1 MKFLLVEDEEVYLL
15 ATSKFLKQKGY
26 VCETATDY
34 QEALDKMLVYEYDC
48 IILDL
53 NLPGGNG
60 LSLLKELKK
69 VHPEA
74 AVIIAS
80 SNHSTENKI
89 ESLLMGSDDYITKPF
104 DFHELEARIHAIIRR
119 RKFQGEQT
127 YDFKEIK
134 IQPSSQIVTVND
146 QKLILTQ
153 TEYNLLVYFISNKN
167 KTLTKE
173 SIAENMYGD
182 NMDQA
187 DSYEFIYSHIK
198 NLRKKLLKLGSG
210 DYIKAVYGIGYC
222 WTAD

>member
-1 MKFLLVEDEEVYLL
+1 
-15 ATSKFLKQKGY
+15 
-26 VCETATDY
+26 
-34 QEALDKMLVYEYDC
+34 
-48 IILDL
+48 
-53 NLPGGNG
+53 
-60 LSLLKELKK
+60 
-69 VHPEA
+69 
-74 AVIIAS
+74 
-80 SNHSTENKI
+80 
-89 ESLLMGSDDYITKPF
+89 MGSDDYITKPF